1 MLKEALQW
9 IKEETSDARELM
21 VNGETYSNKQL
32 FKIKQPRRNTIKI
45 ATLSGLIDFIQSN
58 FDDKDSNYM
67 IVVKN
72 YNEIELLTK
81 LNVNQE
87 REEVIK
93 VEAELPR
100 ITFNE
105 FMSTE
110 DFIIQLQSVY
120 IESETRSNLLK
131 LVGNLKTEAIKTQ
144 SDDGVSQLVQVRQG
158 VATVGE
164 EVVPN
169 PVTLKPF
176 RTFTDV
182 IQPESEFVFRLKQ
195 DNRGEVVAALFEAD
209 GGVWKN
215 IARETIKQYLN
226 DNLANEIESRRV
238 VVIG

>member
-1 MLKEALQW
+1 MLKEAFEW
-9 IKEETSDARELM
+9 IKSETSEVKEL
-21 VNGETYSNKQL
+21 VINGERYTNKQL
-32 FKIKQPRRNTIKI
+32 YKVKNPKVNTIKI
-45 ATLSGLIDFIQSN
+45 ATLTGLVDYIKSN
-58 FDDKDSNYM
+58 FDNYKKFM

-72 YNEIELLTK
+72 YNEIELVTK

-87 REEVIK
+87 REEVIR
-93 VEAELPR
+93 VTAELPH
-100 ITFNE
+100 ITFND
-105 FMSTE
+105 FMDTE
-110 DFIIQLQSVY
+110 EFIIQLQSVY
-120 IESETRSNLLK
+120 LESETRNKLLK

-144 SDDGVSQLVQVRQG
+144 SDDGISQLVQVKQG

-182 IQPESEFVFRLKQ
+182 VQPESEFVFRLKQ
-195 DNRGEVVAALFEAD
+195 NSNGSVYAALFEAD

-215 IARETIKQYLN
+215 LARATIKQYFE
-226 DNLANEIESRRV
+226 DNLSEEIESGNI

>member
-9 IKEETSDARELM
+9 IKEETSDARELK

-58 FDDKDSNYM
+58 FDDKDPNYM

-144 SDDGVSQLVQVRQG
+144 SDDGISQLVQVRQG

-215 IARETIKQYLN
+215 IARETIKQFLH
-226 DNLANEIESRRV
+226 DNLSNEIESGRV